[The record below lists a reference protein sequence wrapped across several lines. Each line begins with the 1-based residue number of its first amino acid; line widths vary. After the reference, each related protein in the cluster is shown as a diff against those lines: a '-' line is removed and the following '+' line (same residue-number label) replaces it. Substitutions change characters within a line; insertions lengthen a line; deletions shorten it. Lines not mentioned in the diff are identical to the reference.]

1 MKVRVLIGFEG
12 YEAGQVFDDWPSG
25 MCEGL
30 IAMGA
35 IEEVKEPAKE
45 AATPDGRRVAAPQ
58 DSQAQLPSRQPAKEA
73 AKTSDNSPLTVK
85 KRG

>member
-1 MKVRVLIGFEG
+1 MKIRVLIGFNG
-12 YEAGQVFDDWPSG
+12 YEAGQVFEDWPSG

-35 IEEVKEPAKE
+35 IEQVKDSPPPAEEPK
-45 AATPDGRRVAAPQ
+45 P
-58 DSQAQLPSRQPAKEA
+58 QPAA
-73 AKTSDNSPLTVK
+73 AGK

>member
-1 MKVRVLIGFEG
+1 MKIRVLMGFEG
-12 YEAGQVFDDWPSG
+12 YERGQVFEDWPAG

-35 IEEVKEPAKE
+35 IEEVKDDPPPERPAD
-45 AATPDGRRVAAPQ
+45 AASAARPG
-58 DSQAQLPSRQPAKEA
+58 PAG
-73 AKTSDNSPLTVK
+73 K

>member
-1 MKVRVLIGFEG
+1 MGVPVKIRVLRGFEG
-12 YEAGQVFDDWPSG
+12 YEAGQVFEDWPSG

-35 IEEVKEPAKE
+35 IEEVK
-45 AATPDGRRVAAPQ
+45 DAPQ
-58 DSQAQLPSRQPAKEA
+58 AEPKEPRQP
-73 AKTSDNSPLTVK
+73 PVVVK

>member
-1 MKVRVLIGFEG
+1 MKIRVLIGFNG
-12 YEAGQVFDDWPSG
+12 YEAGQVFEDWPSG

-35 IEEVKEPAKE
+35 IEEVKDDQKPEPGPPK
-45 AATPDGRRVAAPQ
+45 
-58 DSQAQLPSRQPAKEA
+58 PA
-73 AKTSDNSPLTVK
+73 VK

>member
-1 MKVRVLIGFEG
+1 MKIRVLIGFEG

-35 IEEVKEPAKE
+35 IEEVKDEPKK
-45 AATPDGRRVAAPQ
+45 PAPKP
-58 DSQAQLPSRQPAKEA
+58 QAE
-73 AKTSDNSPLTVK
+73 K
-85 KRG
+85 KK

>member
-1 MKVRVLIGFEG
+1 MKVRVLIGFNG
-12 YEAGQVFDDWPSG
+12 YEAGQVFENWPSG

-35 IEEVKEPAKE
+35 IEEVKDSP
-45 AATPDGRRVAAPQ
+45 
-58 DSQAQLPSRQPAKEA
+58 SQAEPVAPKPSPQQSA
-73 AKTSDNSPLTVK
+73 K

>member
-1 MKVRVLIGFEG
+1 MKIRVLIGFNG

-35 IEEVKEPAKE
+35 IEEVKDDQKPEPE
-45 AATPDGRRVAAPQ
+45 TPK
-58 DSQAQLPSRQPAKEA
+58 PA
-73 AKTSDNSPLTVK
+73 VK

>member
-1 MKVRVLIGFEG
+1 MGVPVKIRILRGFEG
-12 YEAGQVFDDWPSG
+12 YEVGQVFDDWPSG

-35 IEEVKEPAKE
+35 IEEVKADPPPAEEPK
-45 AATPDGRRVAAPQ
+45 RAP
-58 DSQAQLPSRQPAKEA
+58 PA
-73 AKTSDNSPLTVK
+73 VK

>member
-1 MKVRVLIGFEG
+1 MKIKVLRGFSG
-12 YEAGQVFDDWPSG
+12 YEAGQVFEDWPAG

-35 IEEVKEPAKE
+35 IEEVKDPPADPPPADHK
-45 AATPDGRRVAAPQ
+45 PQ
-58 DSQAQLPSRQPAKEA
+58 QGS
-73 AKTSDNSPLTVK
+73 K